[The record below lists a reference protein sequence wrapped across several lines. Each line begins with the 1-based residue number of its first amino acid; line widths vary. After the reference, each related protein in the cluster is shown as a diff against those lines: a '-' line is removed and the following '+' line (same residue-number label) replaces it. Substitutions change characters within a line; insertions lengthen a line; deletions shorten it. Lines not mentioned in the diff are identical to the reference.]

1 MSPPAPPEPREK
13 LPIGEVYA
21 GIVRGYLRD
30 WRVLLTAGFVIFLPV
45 GLIEA
50 AAPPELDVD
59 KIDGGVLMILLA
71 AIPLEI
77 VLHVLGTVIYT
88 GVVAAGE
95 RQARSHQRESLIEM
109 VRDLPLGT
117 LILADVALV
126 LVLIGGFIALVV
138 PAIVFA
144 IWFALLA
151 PVIEIERLGVRAA
164 FARSR
169 ALIHAQFWRCAA
181 IVLPVTVLQ
190 AGAEQLG
197 HDLGVAILG
206 HNFAGDAVAAVFANV
221 LGGSLIA
228 LTAVVLY
235 FELVDRHEEP
245 ATPAAAGA

>member
-1 MSPPAPPEPREK
+1 MSSEETVQPTEK
-13 LPIGEVYA
+13 LPVGVIFK
-21 GIVRGYLRD
+21 GIARGYVRD
-30 WRVLLTAGFVIFLPV
+30 WRVLLAAGFVIFLPV
-45 GLIEA
+45 GLVEA
-50 AAPPELDVD
+50 AAPSELDID
-59 KIDGGVLMILLA
+59 KIDGGLLMILLA

-95 RQARSHQRESLIEM
+95 RQARSHQPESIVEM
-109 VRDLPLGT
+109 VRDLPFKT

-126 LVLIGGFIALVV
+126 IVLIGGFLALIV
-138 PAIVFA
+138 PAIIFT

-169 ALIHAQFWRCAA
+169 ALIRAHFWRATA
-181 IVLPVTVLQ
+181 VVIPVTLLQ
-190 AGAEQLG
+190 ATGETLG

-206 HNFAGDAVAAVFANV
+206 HTFAGDALAAIFANV

-228 LTAVVLY
+228 LASVILY
-235 FELVDRHEEP
+235 FELVARHREP
-245 ATPAAAGA
+245 VASTAPA